1 MFVSLRACARMRVRV
16 YIKERVSFWLQRWFM
31 KDLHKKEKTVFDD
44 ADQKNTNVF
53 TVGVCLSNDLRKEID
68 CIESL
73 LKNVSCDDGLQYE
86 REQEEKY
93 QKQFYACCKYLLGQ
107 TSASHARLQKECCD
121 NEYLRAGRIIDV
133 MKQEGVL
140 DVFQKVNHEKM
151 KDLVRQIENGRR
163 MD

>member
-1 MFVSLRACARMRVRV
+1 
-16 YIKERVSFWLQRWFM
+16 M
-31 KDLHKKEKTVFDD
+31 KDLHKKEQDCVFVDVG
-44 ADQKNTNVF
+44 QKNTNVF
-53 TVGVCLSNDLRKEID
+53 NVGVCLSDDLHEKFD
-68 CIESL
+68 CIESP
-73 LKNVSCDDGLQYE
+73 LKNASCNDSLQYE

-107 TSASHARLQKECCD
+107 TTASYARLEKECCD
-121 NEYLRAGRIIDV
+121 NEYLRVGRIIDV
-133 MKQEGVL
+133 MRQEGVL